1 MILVLDAG
9 NTRIKWGLWAE
20 RFVAQGS
27 VPSAQAAQLF
37 DALCPYARPQQAI
50 GSNVAGV
57 QVREQI
63 EVALKP
69 WNLALRW
76 VESSTQQ
83 YGVRNHYRTP
93 GQLGSDRWSALVGAR
108 ARCLGDALVVDCGT
122 TVTID
127 ALTAEGEFLG
137 GLILPGVELMGRA
150 LAQGTAGLPLESGMF
165 EPFPR
170 NTANA
175 VHSGA
180 LQAVCGAIER
190 MRQALCEAGSGNAQ
204 VLLSGGGAH
213 LLVPLLDPAPS
224 LAPDIVLEGL
234 VEMARA

>member
-20 RFVAQGS
+20 RFVAHGS
-27 VPSAQAAQLF
+27 VSTEQAAQLF
-37 DALCPYARPQQAI
+37 DVLRAQERPQRAI
-50 GSNVAGV
+50 GSNVAGA
-57 QVREQI
+57 QVRERI
-63 EVALKP
+63 ETALRP
-69 WNLALRW
+69 WNLTLRW
-76 VESSTQQ
+76 VESNAQQ

-93 GQLGSDRWSALVGAR
+93 SQLGSDRWSALVGAH
-108 ARCLGDALVVDCGT
+108 ARGLGNALVVNCGT
-122 TVTID
+122 AVTVD
-127 ALTAEGEFLG
+127 ALTAQGEFLG

-150 LAQGTAGLPLESGMF
+150 LAQGTAGLPLESGVF

-175 VHSGA
+175 IHSGA

-190 MRQALCEAGSGNAQ
+190 MRRTLCEAGAGNVQ
-204 VLLSGGGAH
+204 VLLSGGSAH
-213 LLVPLLDPAPS
+213 LLAPLLSPAPT